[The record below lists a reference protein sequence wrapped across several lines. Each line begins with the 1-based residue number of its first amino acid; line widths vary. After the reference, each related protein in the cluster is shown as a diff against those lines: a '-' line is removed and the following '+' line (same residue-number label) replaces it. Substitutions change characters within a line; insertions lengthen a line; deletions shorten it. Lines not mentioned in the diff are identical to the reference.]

1 MRRSS
6 VLGLAVSCLTAA
18 LGLAGCS
25 TAGSG
30 AARGR
35 GGMDPAAGARPASLD
50 LTAAEVDALADRPDI
65 LLRVRSDP
73 YAYFRLL
80 ASSFSR
86 RVCAEFDGLIDEMPL
101 VNLHGDAHLEQY
113 AITPTAHGLDDFD
126 EAGMGPGVVD
136 LVRFA
141 SSIHFACRRA
151 AFDCDPEA
159 AVDEFLDAYAEG
171 LANPESAVTTPAW
184 VARERRRTP
193 TDREAFLRWAES
205 LMEPPDPRTRTQ
217 MMERWALFV
226 RLMTQLR
233 PDAPDDYY
241 GVERFGAIDIGV
253 GSALD
258 AKFLL
263 RIRGD
268 TADPLDDVIVEIK
281 PMNEVEAPCLL
292 RPPSGGMLMTLL
304 PTARMGRLK
313 PVVLGYLPWEEGG
326 EDVSRWWIHSWDLG
340 YRELAI
346 GDLTSQE
353 DLAAIARDIGL
364 QLGRGHVNGIAAPLE
379 ELNRLA
385 QARTFGLTRNRV
397 EFLARRLADEVYQGW
412 VRQMSSPGTASGG
425 P

>member
-1 MRRSS
+1 MW
-6 VLGLAVSCLTAA
+6 VLGLTVPCLTAA
-18 LGLAGCS
+18 IGLAGCS

-35 GGMDPAAGARPASLD
+35 NGMDRPTGVAGSASLE
-50 LTAAEVDALADRPDI
+50 LTEAELDGLADRPDL

-80 ASSFSR
+80 AGTFSR
-86 RVCAEFDGLIDEMPL
+86 RVCAEFDRSIDEMPL
-101 VNLHGDAHLEQY
+101 VNLHGDAHIEQY

-126 EAGMGPGVVD
+126 EAGMGPAVVD

-141 SSIHFACRRA
+141 SSIHFACRRV
-151 AFDCDPEA
+151 AFDCGPEA
-159 AVDEFLDAYAEG
+159 AVDGFLDAYAEA
-171 LANPESAVTTPAW
+171 LADPETAVPTPAW
-184 VARERRRTP
+184 VARERRRT
-193 TDREAFLRWAES
+193 TADRKAFLAWAES
-205 LMEPPDPRTRTQ
+205 LMEPPDPRTRTR

-226 RLMTQLR
+226 RLMTRLG

-241 GVERFGAIDIGV
+241 GVEGIGAIDIGV

-268 TADPLDDVIVEIK
+268 SAAPEDDVIVEIK

-292 RPPSGGMLMTLL
+292 RPPAGGMIMTLL
-304 PTARMGRLK
+304 PTARMGRLQ

-326 EDVSRWWIHSWDLG
+326 QDQSRWWIHSWDLG

-353 DLAAIARDIGL
+353 DLVAIARDVGL
-364 QLGRGHVNGIAAPLE
+364 QLGRGHVNGIAAPLDG
-379 ELNRLA
+379 LNRLA
-385 QARTFGLTRNRV
+385 QARALDLTRDQV
-397 EFLARRLADEVYQGW
+397 EFLARRLADEIYQGW
-412 VRQMSSPGTASGG
+412 VRQMGS
-425 P
+425 

>member
-1 MRRSS
+1 MRRNYL
-6 VLGLAVSCLTAA
+6 VGLTASCLTAA
-18 LGLAGCS
+18 IALAGCS

-30 AARGR
+30 TARGR
-35 GGMDPAAGARPASLD
+35 EATAGSSQPASLD
-50 LTAAEVDALADRPDI
+50 LTEEEVDALADRPELAD
-65 LLRVRSDP
+65 RVRSDP

-80 ASSFSR
+80 ASAFSR
-86 RVCAEFDGLIDEMPL
+86 RVCVEFDGLIEEMPL
-101 VNLHGDAHLEQY
+101 VNLHGDAHIEQY

-151 AFDCDPEA
+151 GFDCDPEA
-159 AVDEFLDAYAEG
+159 AVDGFLDAYAEG
-171 LANPESAVTTPAW
+171 LANPETAVPTPAW

-193 TDREAFLRWAES
+193 VDRKAFLAWAES
-205 LMEPPDPRTRTQ
+205 LMETPDPQTRTR

-226 RLMTQLR
+226 RMMAR
-233 PDAPDDYY
+233 IAPDTPKEYHR
-241 GVERFGAIDIGV
+241 VERFGVIDIGV
-253 GSALD
+253 GSAMD

-268 TADPLDDVIVEIK
+268 TENPEDDVIVEIK

-304 PTARMGRLK
+304 PTARMGRLR
-313 PVVLGYLPWEEGG
+313 PSVLGYLPWEEGG
-326 EDVSRWWIHSWDLG
+326 EDRSQWWIHSWDLG
-340 YRELAI
+340 YGELDI
-346 GDLTSQE
+346 DDLTSQE
-353 DLAAIARDIGL
+353 DLAAIARDVGL
-364 QLGRGHVNGIAAPLE
+364 QLGRGHCNGIAAPLE

-385 QARTFGLTRNRV
+385 QARALDLTRDQV
-397 EFLARRLADEVYQGW
+397 EILARRLADEIYQGW
-412 VRQMSSPGTASGG
+412 VRQMASPASTSEG